1 MTFEQKV
8 KRIEQIVE
16 KLESGKASLDEV
28 GSLFSEGVALAK
40 ECFDMLK
47 ENQGKIT
54 VLQQELGK
62 FIEKP
67 KSE

>member
-1 MTFEQKV
+1 MTFEQKT
-8 KRIEQIVE
+8 KRIEEIVE
-16 KLESGKASLDEV
+16 KLEGGKAQLDEV
-28 GSLFSEGVALAK
+28 GKIFEEGVKLTK
-40 ECFDMLK
+40 ECFEMLK

-67 KSE
+67 KQ

>member
-1 MTFEQKV
+1 MTFEQKT

-16 KLESGKASLDEV
+16 KLESGKATLDEV
-28 GSLFSEGVALAK
+28 SNLFEEGVALTK
-40 ECFDMLK
+40 DCFEMLK

-67 KSE
+67 IQK